1 MLPGSAACGA
11 AARGARCVGEAPGRA
26 REACRLAA
34 IRLEAS
40 DGARLARS
48 RCGAVVAL
56 GTERAAEAAEIAS
69 LDALP
74 RRAAEGGAL
83 RGRRRCSDGVGAAA
97 VGSWGAAVT
106 SLLSA
111 GRGRRRAE
119 VTEVA
124 ARRSTRRAG
133 AALAARPAQPLARVL
148 LVLACWARDAA
159 VRRRPILVLARRARG
174 AVGEIAVCAVRARG
188 ALATAKLER
197 VQAVRATHTRKSAC
211 QLAVPQRRGGER
223 ADKEQPLSH
232 FLEAPQAS
240 QLLFI
245 QGRDRERIPAWFG
258 RFPCNLTQVI
268 KFNAYLGTEKFW

>member
-1 MLPGSAACGA
+1 VLPRRAARGA
-11 AARGARCVGEAPGRA
+11 AARGARCVGEAPGWA
-26 REACRLAA
+26 RETCRLAA

-48 RCGAVVAL
+48 CCCAEATL
-56 GTERAAEAAEIAS
+56 GTERAAEATEIAG

-83 RGRRRCSDGVGAAA
+83 RGHRCCSDGAPAAN
-97 VGSWGAAVT
+97 SWGAAVT

-111 GRGRRRAE
+111 ASGRRRA
-119 VTEVA
+119 EVA

-174 AVGEIAVCAVRARG
+174 AVGEIAVWAVRARG

-211 QLAVPQRRGGER
+211 QLAVPQRRGER
-223 ADKEQPLSH
+223 ADEEQPLSH
-232 FLEAPQAS
+232 SSKAYK
-240 QLLFI
+240 
-245 QGRDRERIPAWFG
+245 PAF
-258 RFPCNLTQVI
+258 
-268 KFNAYLGTEKFW
+268 Y